1 MMMEAVARLGQAK
14 YDEGQACHSILQ
26 SFDVMRRLSSCEYHS
41 NSKSTSL
48 PFSCEEPNQD

>member
-14 YDEGQACHSILQ
+14 YDKGQACHSILQ
-26 SFDVMRRLSSCEYHS
+26 SFDVMRRLSSCEYHL

-48 PFSCEEPNQD
+48 PFSCEPNQN